1 VDDVT
6 GSAKAHGNA
15 RGDAASA
22 GAGALREKAALRDD
36 NASQKDVSPG
46 GRRLRLNRLRLLVLA
61 LVVGLA
67 VGALTSI
74 LQKYLDSPWLALVN
88 SASPWLAPAFAVGAA
103 GRRVRDSA
111 LAGFVA
117 CAAELL
123 GYYATAELRGFP
135 AGDGILLFWT
145 VCGVI
150 GGPLFG
156 AAGLLWREG
165 SGRLRGL
172 GPALLGGAF
181 LAEAGISYGWTLH
194 YYSSAV
200 LFAAIGVA
208 AVAVLGFRARQHA
221 RAGLWLLAT
230 LPVGALGEIALGL
243 VYTSSF

>member
-1 VDDVT
+1 MYTNPDT
-6 GSAKAHGNA
+6 SCLPLTTLPNQYESGIAGRRTSAPWY
-15 RGDAASA
+15 ASA
-22 GAGALREKAALRDD
+22 SAAAIAKDDFEAAMRSLSALRAPVDAFFTEVTVNADD
-36 NASQKDVSPG
+36 LA
-46 GRRLRLNRLRLLVLA
+46 LRLNRLRLLVLA
-61 LVVGLA
+61 LILGLA

-88 SASPWLAPAFAVGAA
+88 SASPWLAPAFAVGVA

-111 LAGFVA
+111 LAGLVV

-145 VCGVI
+145 VCGVV

-172 GPALLGGAF
+172 GLALLGGAF
-181 LAEAGISYGWTLH
+181 LAEDRPISTPGTAEPLGV
-194 YYSSAV
+194 SPPEAV
-200 LFAAIGVA
+200 DSV
-208 AVAVLGFRARQHA
+208 
-221 RAGLWLLAT
+221 
-230 LPVGALGEIALGL
+230 
-243 VYTSSF
+243 